1 MHPGMAQQ
9 AATSNGGSGEP
20 RLTLIEGAEIYGPE
34 SQGRGSIL
42 FANDSI
48 LRMGRID
55 RAAVEALGDV
65 DVVDAS
71 GCIVVPG
78 FIDPHQHLLGGSG
91 EQGFS
96 TQTPE
101 FFVDEIVRWGITTVV
116 GCLGVDTTMKTMPGL
131 LAKAK
136 ALREEGITAHVW
148 SGGYDVPPQS
158 IMQSVR
164 HDILFIDEV
173 IGAGEI
179 AISDVRAT
187 DPDPRELAKVIS
199 DAYVGGQ
206 LSRKAGVT
214 HFHVGG
220 GKRLM
225 RCLHEVLDKERFQV
239 EASSLYATHIERS
252 EALMDDAIALV
263 HEGIAVD
270 IDVSEGDLHRWLA
283 YYREHGGRLHRL
295 TISSDAGKSSPR
307 NLYAE
312 LCGLVVRHG
321 MRLEDVLPH
330 VTSNTA
336 DILKRERKGRLKPGS
351 DADIVILERGSLAI
365 THVFASGRRVVDEG
379 RSVQPSFTDDSDR
392 VIQLTGAEA

>member
-1 MHPGMAQQ
+1 MAQQ
-9 AATSNGGSGEP
+9 SATTNGESGQP
-20 RLTLIEGAEIYGPE
+20 RLTLIENAEIHAPE
-34 SQGRGSIL
+34 PQGRGSIL
-42 FANDSI
+42 LANDSI
-48 LRMGRID
+48 LRTGRVD

-65 DVVDAS
+65 DVLDAA
-71 GCIVVPG
+71 GCVVVPG

-136 ALREEGITAHVW
+136 ALREEGITAYLW

-158 IMQSVR
+158 IMESVR

-187 DPDPRELAKVIS
+187 DPDPRELAKLVS

-206 LSRKAGVT
+206 LSRKAGLT
-214 HFHVGG
+214 HFHVGE

-225 RCLHEVLDKERFQV
+225 RCLHEVLDKDRFQV
-239 EASSLYATHIERS
+239 EAASLYATHIERS

-263 HEGIAVD
+263 HQGIAVD
-270 IDVSEGDLHRWLA
+270 IDVSEGELHRWLR
-283 YYREHGGRLHRL
+283 YYREHGGPPARL

-307 NLYAE
+307 NIYEE
-312 LCGLVVRHG
+312 LCGLVVKHG
-321 MRLEDVLPH
+321 MPLEDVLPH

-336 DILKRERKGRLKPGS
+336 DILRLDRKGRIRPGA
-351 DADIVILERGSLAI
+351 DADIVILERGSLAL
-365 THVFASGRRVVDEG
+365 THVFANGRRVVDDG
-379 RSVQPSFTDDSDR
+379 CTVVQPSFTEDSDR
-392 VIQLTGAEA
+392 VIRLTGADA